1 MGLTEDSYGK
11 STFIAVLHFLV
22 CVSHLLRVTDVSAKN
37 LLLLF
42 SIILVRNKGIRKET
56 TV

>member
-22 CVSHLLRVTDVSAKN
+22 VSHLLRVTDVSAKN